1 MNTALSVYADTLRRE
16 KKQILVLDIHQNL
29 DYLCI
34 VTLILKCD
42 KNMLNVGKT
51 NSTQFD
57 YILALT
63 EFEPTRPKFYQEIQ
77 HLTEYVAQGMCSI
90 NISMLNFLA
99 ASEKKQMTTLNKW
112 HENNQV
118 SHDTAI
124 GAFCENSSI
133 TYKQIN
139 N

>member
-42 KNMLNVGKT
+42 KNILNVGKT

-63 EFEPTRPKFYQEIQ
+63 EFEPTHPKFYQDSFSFIN
-77 HLTEYVAQGMCSI
+77 TDPASNTVRGTRYV
-90 NISMLNFLA
+90 F
-99 ASEKKQMTTLNKW
+99 NKYFNV
-112 HENNQV
+112 EL
-118 SHDTAI
+118 
-124 GAFCENSSI
+124 FSS
-133 TYKQIN
+133 K
-139 N
+139 